1 MAKKSRKYVEAA
13 KLIDRTQRYA
23 LEEAVELVKKTSIT
37 KFDGTV
43 EVAFNMN
50 LDPRKA
56 EQNLRGAI
64 VLPHGSGKTRSVLVL
79 TKSAE
84 KQKEAE
90 AAGADF
96 VGDAEYLDKIK
107 GGWFG
112 FDIIVA
118 TPDMMGE
125 LGKLGKVLGPKGL
138 MPNAKTGTVTMNIG
152 QAVKEIKLGKIEYRV
167 DKAGNIQVIAGKVS
181 FDSVKIVENIKTVY
195 NTLLKIKPSTVKGA
209 YIKNMAIATTM
220 GPGVK
225 VSLESL

>member
-43 EVAFNMN
+43 EVAFNLN

-64 VLPHGSGKTRSVLVL
+64 VLPHGSGKSRSVLVL
-79 TKSAE
+79 TRSAE

-138 MPNAKTGTVTMNIG
+138 MPNAKTGTVTMNIA

-167 DKAGNIQVIAGKVS
+167 DKAGNIQAITGKVS
-181 FDSVKIVENIKTVY
+181 FEAEKLVENIKAIY
-195 NTLLKIKPSTVKGA
+195 NTLIKIKPSTVKGA
-209 YIKNMAIATTM
+209 YIKSMTIATTM

-225 VSLESL
+225 VSLESM

>member
-1 MAKKSRKYVEAA
+1 MAKKSRKYAEAA

-23 LEEAVELVKKTSIT
+23 LNEAVELAKKTSIT

-43 EVAFNMN
+43 EVAFNLN

-64 VLPHGSGKTRSVLVL
+64 VLPYGSGKSRTVLVL

-84 KQKEAE
+84 KIKEAE

-96 VGDAEYLDKIK
+96 VGDAEYLEKIK

-138 MPNAKTGTVTMNIG
+138 MPNAKLV
-152 QAVKEIKLGKIEYRV
+152 
-167 DKAGNIQVIAGKVS
+167 
-181 FDSVKIVENIKTVY
+181 
-195 NTLLKIKPSTVKGA
+195 LLQ
-209 YIKNMAIATTM
+209 
-220 GPGVK
+220 
-225 VSLESL
+225 

>member
-23 LEEAVELVKKTSIT
+23 LNEAVELAKKTSIT

-43 EVAFNMN
+43 EVAFNLN

-64 VLPHGSGKTRSVLVL
+64 VLPYGSGKSRTVLVL

-84 KQKEAE
+84 KIKEAE

-96 VGDAEYLDKIK
+96 VGDAEYLEKIK

-181 FDSVKIVENIKTVY
+181 FETEKIVENIKTIY
-195 NTLLKIKPSTVKGA
+195 NTLVKIKPATVKGV

-225 VSLESL
+225 VSLDSM

>member
-13 KLIDRTQRYA
+13 KLVDRTQRYA
-23 LEEAVELVKKTSIT
+23 LEEAVELVKKTSVT

-64 VLPHGSGKTRSVLVL
+64 VLPYGSGKTRSVLVL

-181 FDSVKIVENIKTVY
+181 FDSNKIVENIKTVY
-195 NTLLKIKPSTVKGA
+195 NTLMKIKPSTVKGA
-209 YIKNMAIATTM
+209 YIKNMAISTTM